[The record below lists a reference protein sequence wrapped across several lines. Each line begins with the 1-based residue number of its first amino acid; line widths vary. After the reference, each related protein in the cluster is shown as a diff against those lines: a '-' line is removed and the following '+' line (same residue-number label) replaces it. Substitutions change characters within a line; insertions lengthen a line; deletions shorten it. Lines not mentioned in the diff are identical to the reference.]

1 MNRLLYEQAIKIAS
15 EADVSTA
22 KNMVVLYSI
31 SYLPT
36 TENRDK
42 AFAYLKQNPQAVTIE
57 DTVCGRKLV
66 ELGVGYQEVG
76 LSQENIAQIWSI
88 ASRRFIKSVKGN
100 ITAFVEGADK
110 RSVFCSV
117 ELPLLLENPS
127 VTKIND
133 IDKHEFAKK
142 FMEKAI

>member
-1 MNRLLYEQAIKIAS
+1 MNRLLYEEAIKIAS
-15 EADVSTA
+15 ETDVSTS
-22 KNMVVLYSI
+22 KNTVVLYSI

-42 AFAYLKQNPQAVTIE
+42 AFAYLKQNPKAVTIE

-66 ELGVGYQEVG
+66 ELGIGYQEVG
-76 LSQENIAQIWSI
+76 LSQENIAHIWSV

-100 ITAFVEGADK
+100 VTAFVDGADK

-127 VTKIND
+127 VTQINN
-133 IDKHEFAKK
+133 IDKYEFAKK
-142 FMEKAI
+142 FCISE